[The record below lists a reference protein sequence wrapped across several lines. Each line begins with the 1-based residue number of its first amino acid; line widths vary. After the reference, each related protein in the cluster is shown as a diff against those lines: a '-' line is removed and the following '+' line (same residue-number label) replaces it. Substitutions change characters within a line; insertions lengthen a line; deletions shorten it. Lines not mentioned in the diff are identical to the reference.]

1 MPDNAQVAQPED
13 SPVQGSAPWWRHL
26 LTGKDNSTLDLGRVS
41 WAICTLATIGKEAWS
56 IHAGNGSSVRDF
68 AIALAGIAAA
78 HGAALG
84 FKGRTEPGGE
94 A

>member
-1 MPDNAQVAQPED
+1 MPDQCRCLITRP
-13 SPVQGSAPWWRHL
+13 P
-26 LTGKDNSTLDLGRVS
+26 GRFVS
-41 WAICTLATIGKEAWS
+41 VLAKEAWLMS
-56 IHAGNGSSVRDF
+56 EGKGTSLRDF

-84 FKGRTEPGGE
+84 FKSRTEPGGD